1 MNQPCQVCG
10 DKTATYFGNGQ
21 WCGDC
26 VPSRIIILQ
35 EMKPEKPEPFRD
47 IWQRVAALE
56 DENKELIKA
65 LYGLGDILRDM
76 NKLERITGARL
87 DALERIINER
97 TADS

>member
-1 MNQPCQVCG
+1 MNQPCQECG

-26 VPSRIIILQ
+26 VPERIITLQ
-35 EMKPEKPEPFRD
+35 AMKPEPPTPYRD

-56 DENKELIKA
+56 EDNQRNREIIDSFLIDISVLKRNNAELRAI
-65 LYGLGDILRDM
+65 
-76 NKLERITGARL
+76 IT
-87 DALERIINER
+87 ER